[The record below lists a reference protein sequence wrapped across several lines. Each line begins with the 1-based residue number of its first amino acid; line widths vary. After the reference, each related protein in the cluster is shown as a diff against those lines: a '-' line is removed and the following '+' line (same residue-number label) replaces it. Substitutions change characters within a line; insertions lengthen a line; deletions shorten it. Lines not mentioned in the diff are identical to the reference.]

1 MRPEGSSLACVH
13 PTRMSVVSQHR
24 AGENV
29 KNPAPQDTQ
38 TRSRL
43 LIGDFGPSDSALA
56 ASSGWR
62 LRRTVADRHAARC
75 ASRDLCS
82 GGAPRRYP
90 PSEGPV
96 APEALRLAE
105 TTQDLARV
113 PHKVNPVL
121 GRFNLAKDKETGS
134 QLMFAGDSAI
144 EGIP

>member
-1 MRPEGSSLACVH
+1 MR
-13 PTRMSVVSQHR
+13 VVSQHR

-82 GGAPRRYP
+82 GGAPRRYS
-90 PSEGPV
+90 PSEVSEKSSDAVG
-96 APEALRLAE
+96 LLI
-105 TTQDLARV
+105 TQPGRQSGT
-113 PHKVNPVL
+113 KCTYGNQL
-121 GRFNLAKDKETGS
+121 GNFCVKFMVGS
-134 QLMFAGDSAI
+134 CVRTR
-144 EGIP
+144 EYEVGI

>member
-1 MRPEGSSLACVH
+1 
-13 PTRMSVVSQHR
+13 MSVVSQHR

-82 GGAPRRYP
+82 GGAPRRYS
-90 PSEGPV
+90 PSAVSLRSLSFGHNPMHHTHGPLSV
-96 APEALRLAE
+96 AFHPLGLLCRSRQEITASALVAGRALGPFSCVAS
-105 TTQDLARV
+105 A
-113 PHKVNPVL
+113 VL
-121 GRFNLAKDKETGS
+121 
-134 QLMFAGDSAI
+134 
-144 EGIP
+144 